1 LKKKN
6 GECGSKAVEKKSRKK
21 SLQDFFKKKHEKSGE
36 VWIENE
42 FICEI

>member
-1 LKKKN
+1 MVNVALRPSKKN
-6 GECGSKAVEKKSRKK
+6 LGKK